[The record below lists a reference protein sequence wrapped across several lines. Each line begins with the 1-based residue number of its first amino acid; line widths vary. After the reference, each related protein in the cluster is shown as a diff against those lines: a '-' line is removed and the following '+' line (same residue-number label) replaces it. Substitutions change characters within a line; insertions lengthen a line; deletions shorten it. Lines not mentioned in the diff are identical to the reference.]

1 MAIQLVIFAWRLSPF
16 FIAWLSLFFA
26 IGPLEHLVA
35 GDEHRRH
42 VLLLLL
48 PLAMLAGLGVYAVGS
63 VLYGVFTFNDCATAR
78 KRLISEV
85 NEAKQDLFRRGLIQ
99 KVDGSQM
106 QRNKDE

>member
-1 MAIQLVIFAWRLSPF
+1 MATQLVIFVWRLFPLV
-16 FIAWLSLFFA
+16 IAWLSLLYG

-48 PLAMLAGLGVYAVGS
+48 PLVLLAGLGVYAVAS

-78 KRLISEV
+78 KRLIGEV